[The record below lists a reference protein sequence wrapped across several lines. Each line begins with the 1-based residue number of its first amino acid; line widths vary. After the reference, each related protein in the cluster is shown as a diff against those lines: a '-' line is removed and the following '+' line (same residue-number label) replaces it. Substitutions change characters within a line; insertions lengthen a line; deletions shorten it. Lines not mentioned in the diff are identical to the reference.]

1 MLFGLRCRESAG
13 CGGGMQPFAGTLSRQ
28 AWVESTCGIHMREF
42 LLLNISN
49 IRK

>member
-28 AWVESTCGIHMREF
+28 AWVESTCKKQGPRNE
-42 LLLNISN
+42 
-49 IRK
+49 RGP

>member
-28 AWVESTCGIHMREF
+28 AWVESTCGIHMGEY
-42 LLLNISN
+42 L
-49 IRK
+49 